1 IASVETDKISLESG
15 KRKLLQASWK
25 ADVNPG
31 KYYAVA
37 TVTFDRESK
46 NVDKVFSVGN
56 MEIEVVK
63 VETKN
68 FKLGGV
74 AKMEILLR
82 SNWNEMIKDLYGELL
97 IKDME
102 GDPVSDIKTA
112 SIDLL
117 PHSEKPIIA
126 YWETVGLREGQY
138 SINLKL
144 KFLDKVIEKQ
154 LVSYLSMDGMRTS
167 LLSSTGQVIGGKAEI
182 ERNTILSIAI
192 VILIILNIGWFIYF
206 KKSQKKK

>member
-1 IASVETDKISLESG
+1 MQT
-15 KRKLLQASWK
+15 Q
-25 ADVNPG
+25 
-31 KYYAVA
+31 
-37 TVTFDRESK
+37 T
-46 NVDKVFSVGN
+46 
-56 MEIEVVK
+56 
-63 VETKN
+63 
-68 FKLGGV
+68 
-74 AKMEILLR
+74 IL
-82 SNWNEMIKDLYGELL
+82 
-97 IKDME
+97 
-102 GDPVSDIKTA
+102 KTA